1 MLEEAEMTSEEAEM
15 TSTSS
20 KLTILVVFSIVISGL
35 AVSHN
40 HQTTSVYDQTSF
52 ELPQYDTHEEV
63 LIEFVAPFLFVSIL
77 LTLLYAK
84 VLHAIF
90 KDKDDAPY
98 GNPYWV
104 EDEDKPDVK
113 RYALLLGVLTTAV
126 IVPTEFWAWIQLAIS
141 SIGVLVTIGFALLV
155 VYIMY
160 LMR

>member
-1 MLEEAEMTSEEAEM
+1 MTSEEAEM

-20 KLTILVVFSIVISGL
+20 KITAIFVLSLFLLGL

-52 ELPQYDTHEEV
+52 ELPQYDSHEQV
-63 LIEFVAPFLFVSIL
+63 LIEFVAPFLFLSIL

-90 KDKDDAPY
+90 KDKDEAPY
-98 GNPYWV
+98 GNPYWI

-113 RYALLLGVLTTAV
+113 RYALLLGILTTA
-126 IVPTEFWAWIQLAIS
+126 ILVPTEFWAWIQLAIG
-141 SIGVLVTIGFALLV
+141 SIGLLVTVGFALLV